1 MPSYARSS
9 AREWARRR
17 FPNSSLQV
25 DAQVR
30 FSWIMLGRKPRP
42 TGELLGVIRDERP
55 KTSLAAVDTHA
66 YTDVAMA
73 IAKLL
78 VWICVRD

>member
-1 MPSYARSS
+1 
-9 AREWARRR
+9 
-17 FPNSSLQV
+17 
-25 DAQVR
+25 
-30 FSWIMLGRKPRP
+30 MLGRKPRP